1 MGEVTQAG
9 VIFGARLRELRQK
22 RGLTQVMLA
31 EVTGFPQSH
40 ISQMER
46 GEKLPQLMTLIRLT
60 VALDCKLTALVKVF
74 DKDDLTK
81 LLPK

>member
-1 MGEVTQAG
+1 LGEVTQAG
-9 VIFGARLRELRQK
+9 EIFGARLRELRQK

-46 GEKLPQLMTLIRLT
+46 GEKLPQLATLIRLA

-74 DKDDLTK
+74 DKENLTK
-81 LLPK
+81 FLPN

>member
-1 MGEVTQAG
+1 MGEVTPAG

-22 RGLTQVMLA
+22 RGLTQVALA

-40 ISQMER
+40 VSQMER
-46 GEKLPQLMTLIRLT
+46 GEKLPQLATLIRLA

-74 DKDDLTK
+74 DKEDLSE

>member
-1 MGEVTQAG
+1 MGEMTQAG

-46 GEKLPQLMTLIRLT
+46 GEKLPQLATLIRLA
-60 VALDCKLTALVKVF
+60 VALDCNLTALVKVF
-74 DKDDLTK
+74 DKEDLTK
-81 LLPK
+81 LLAK

>member
-1 MGEVTQAG
+1 LGEVTQAG

-46 GEKLPQLMTLIRLT
+46 GEKLPQLATLIRLA
-60 VALDCKLTALVKVF
+60 VALDCKLTALVNIF
-74 DKDDLTK
+74 DKEDLTK

>member
-9 VIFGARLRELRQK
+9 VIFGTRLRELRQK
-22 RGLTQVMLA
+22 RGLTQVALA

-46 GEKLPQLMTLIRLT
+46 GEKLPQLATLMRLA
-60 VALDCKLTALVKVF
+60 VALECKLTALVNVF
-74 DKDDLTK
+74 DKEDLAT
-81 LLPK
+81 LVPK

>member
-1 MGEVTQAG
+1 MTQAG

-31 EVTGFPQSH
+31 EVTAFPQSH
-40 ISQMER
+40 ISQIER
-46 GEKLPQLMTLIRLT
+46 GEKLPQLATLIRLA

-74 DKDDLTK
+74 DKEDLTQFVAK
-81 LLPK
+81 

>member
-1 MGEVTQAG
+1 LGEVTQAG

>member
-1 MGEVTQAG
+1 MGELTQAG

-22 RGLTQVMLA
+22 RGLTQVALA

-46 GEKLPQLMTLIRLT
+46 GEKLPQLATLIRLA
-60 VALDCKLTALVKVF
+60 VALDCKLTAFVKVF
-74 DKDDLTK
+74 DKEDLTK
-81 LLPK
+81 VLAK

>member
-1 MGEVTQAG
+1 LGEVTQAG

-46 GEKLPQLMTLIRLT
+46 GEKLPQLATLIRLA

-74 DKDDLTK
+74 DKEDLTK
-81 LLPK
+81 LLSK